1 MKKKKERV
9 EQKGE
14 EKGGEGRGGRGRV
27 EVEMEME
34 MEGGGGERGGR
45 MDKPTENTK
54 KEMNVMERPGLI
66 FSDPTL

>member
-1 MKKKKERV
+1 LNRRERKRV
-9 EQKGE
+9 
-14 EKGGEGRGGRGRV
+14 GRGGRGRG

-34 MEGGGGERGGR
+34 MEGGGGERGGGR